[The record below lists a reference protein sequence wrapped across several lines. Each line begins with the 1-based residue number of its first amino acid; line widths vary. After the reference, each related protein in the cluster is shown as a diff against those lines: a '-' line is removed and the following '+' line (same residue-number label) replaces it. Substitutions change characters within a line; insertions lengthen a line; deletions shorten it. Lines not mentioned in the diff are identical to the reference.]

1 MFSPRT
7 ILFPTDLSPA
17 SWLAFG
23 LAADV
28 ASRYGASL
36 LVLYVVE
43 TLGPENVTFGEV
55 ATELEPEG
63 YRKRLLAELQANIP
77 AAAGVPVEPILVEG
91 DPAAEIVRVARERP
105 CELIVMATHGRTGV
119 RRLVLGSVAEH
130 VVRTASCPVL
140 TLRCHGPE

>member
-28 ASRYGASL
+28 AHRYGASL

-63 YRKRLLAELQANIP
+63 YRKRLVAELEANMP
-77 AAAGVPVEPILVEG
+77 ASPGVAVETLLAAG
-91 DPAAEIVRVARERP
+91 DPAAEVVRVAQERP

-119 RRLVLGSVAEH
+119 RRLVLGSVAER
-130 VVRTASCPVL
+130 VVRTAPCPVL
-140 TLRCHGPE
+140 TLRCQGAD